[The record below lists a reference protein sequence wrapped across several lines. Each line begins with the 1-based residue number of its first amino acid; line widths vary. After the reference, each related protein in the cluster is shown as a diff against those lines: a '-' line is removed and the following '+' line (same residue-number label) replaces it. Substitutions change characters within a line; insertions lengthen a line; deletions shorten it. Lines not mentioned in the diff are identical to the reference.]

1 MPNPSVVQTNTAK
14 STAASNLAVS
24 LASLPAVGR
33 WVVVTVWS
41 HTFGTVFNPTCADN
55 QGNTYA
61 RDAFKQDGSNNGLV
75 AIFSALVNASSG
87 TFTVTVSNATAS
99 DLVEVSVSEVA
110 NLVAASVVDGSSSAA
125 GTSTSPAPGPV
136 TTANA
141 PDIVFAVS
149 QNADTSS
156 SATYTTPVGFV
167 SIQRDTSGSLDWC
180 GEAAYQVEASAGTY
194 NPTWTT
200 GSFAWSAVQV
210 AYKGVSGSGT
220 QAGYRWRADD
230 GDEAAASWLAAEE
243 ADITAPTASN
253 VRLRLLIDSA
263 GDLPASAYQV
273 EYKKSTDSNY
283 AQVPAAQ
290 PTAQIPTFVAKG
302 TFTSGAAALTVPQP
316 AGIQAGDLL
325 LLFVETANQ
334 AMATPTGWTQV
345 TNSPQSTGTA
355 AAAGGVRLTVF
366 YKIAGASETSVSLGR
381 LR

>member
-210 AYKGVSGSGT
+210 
-220 QAGYRWRADD
+220 D
-230 GDEAAASWLAAEE
+230 LH
-243 ADITAPTASN
+243 
-253 VRLRLLIDSA
+253 LRGCRPYS
-263 GDLPASAYQV
+263 S
-273 EYKKSTDSNY
+273 
-283 AQVPAAQ
+283 
-290 PTAQIPTFVAKG
+290 
-302 TFTSGAAALTVPQP
+302 
-316 AGIQAGDLL
+316 
-325 LLFVETANQ
+325 
-334 AMATPTGWTQV
+334 
-345 TNSPQSTGTA
+345 
-355 AAAGGVRLTVF
+355 AAGRHSGRRPAIAVRGDGQPGDDDAYGLDPGHQLTAEHRDCRRGGGCPPHGLLQDSRGQRVF
-366 YKIAGASETSVSLGR
+366 RVAGG